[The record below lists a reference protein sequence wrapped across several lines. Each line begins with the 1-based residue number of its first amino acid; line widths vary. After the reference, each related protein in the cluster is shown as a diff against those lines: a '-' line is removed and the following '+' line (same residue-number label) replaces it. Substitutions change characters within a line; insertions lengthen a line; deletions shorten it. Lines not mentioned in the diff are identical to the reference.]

1 MAGGLSDLF
10 LRLGGRRGEAS
21 GETGA
26 PAAAAEPSLVYP
38 TKALPKFLGN
48 MAAKPAPALLDL
60 GPVVG
65 GNVSFFGEELG
76 CRIRVEDLFGD
87 IEEHALNGTLD
98 ALPEFFRTR
107 FKSQPGTVDGIL
119 CWDVFD
125 YLEKGAAASLAA
137 ALARLLAAEG
147 SLLGFFSTASDQG
160 RAQYTK
166 YLVVDEGNL
175 RYRRCAA
182 DGRGPNLGSRKL
194 HGRGVGRCNDLGSSG
209 NRGRDRKRTK
219 GTERMA
225 HEQHLPAGWRAQ
237 GADA

>member
-1 MAGGLSDLF
+1 MAGGLNDLF
-10 LRLGGRRGEAS
+10 SRLGGRRGETP

-26 PAAAAEPSLVYP
+26 PAAAAEPDLIYP
-38 TKALPKFLGN
+38 TKALPKFLAT

-76 CRIRVEDLFGD
+76 CRIRVEDVFGD
-87 IEEHALNGTLD
+87 IERHAVSGTLD

-107 FKSQPGTVDGIL
+107 FKSEPGTVDGIL

-137 ALARLLAAEG
+137 ALARLLVAEG
-147 SLLGFFSTASDQG
+147 SLLGFFSTASDPG

-166 YLVVDEGNL
+166 YLVVDQGNL
-175 RYRRCAA
+175 RYRPYPGTRVRQRSLQNR
-182 DGRGPNLGSRKL
+182 DIIKLFESLRVSDSFLMKTNMREIIFRK
-194 HGRGVGRCNDLGSSG
+194 
-209 NRGRDRKRTK
+209 
-219 GTERMA
+219 
-225 HEQHLPAGWRAQ
+225 PAYLAGL
-237 GADA
+237 

>member
-1 MAGGLSDLF
+1 MAGGLNDLF
-10 LRLGGRRGEAS
+10 SRLGGRRGETP

-26 PAAAAEPSLVYP
+26 PAAAAEPDLIYP
-38 TKALPKFLGN
+38 TKALPKFLAT

-76 CRIRVEDLFGD
+76 CRIRVEDVFGD
-87 IEEHALNGTLD
+87 IERHAVSGTLD

-107 FKSQPGTVDGIL
+107 FKSEPGTVDGIL

-137 ALARLLAAEG
+137 ALARLLVAEG
-147 SLLGFFSTASDQG
+147 SLLGFFSTASDPG

-166 YLVVDEGNL
+166 YLVVDQGNL
-175 RYRRCAA
+175 RYRTYPGTRVRQRSLQNR
-182 DGRGPNLGSRKL
+182 DIIKLFESLRVSDSFLMKTNMREIIFRK
-194 HGRGVGRCNDLGSSG
+194 
-209 NRGRDRKRTK
+209 
-219 GTERMA
+219 
-225 HEQHLPAGWRAQ
+225 PAYLAGL
-237 GADA
+237 